1 MESIKAIVNNM
12 KEMTKEEIQQVLG
25 TISEEEVDET
35 LTKAEVARQSS
46 RIIKVYGRRSS
57 CRNL

>member
-25 TISEEEVDET
+25 TISEEEV
-35 LTKAEVARQSS
+35 R
-46 RIIKVYGRRSS
+46 
-57 CRNL
+57 RNLD